1 MTLAVRR
8 ATEADALSIASR
20 LRDADRCEVLASGR
34 LVSESLLAG
43 VRDGPAFVWTLDQE
57 NKAVRARGKEQE
69 AASSLPI
76 VLFGVVPLS
85 TRTGAIW
92 LVGTPEM
99 EAHQLPLLRQ
109 ARRWVEALNNEWPLL
124 ANSADARNT
133 LHHRFIRWC
142 GFTFFAERSVRG
154 LRFLDFARIKPT
166 GGIHV

>member
-34 LVSESLLAG
+34 LVAESLLAG
-43 VRDGPAFVWTLDQE
+43 VRDGPAFVWTLD
-57 NKAVRARGKEQE
+57 G
-69 AASSLPI
+69 LPI

-99 EAHQLPLLRQ
+99 EANQLPLLRQ

-166 GGIHV
+166 GGSHV